1 MTAVISSDS
10 PATDTEADMTARNF
24 LVRGLI
30 AGFLAGLVAFGVAY
44 LVGEPP
50 INAAI
55 AIEEA
60 GSSDAAVEPHT
71 HEPAADPAAEEA
83 EHSHGDEAAV
93 SRETQSTWGLATA
106 TIIFGTALGG
116 VVALISALAVGRLGR
131 LRPAATVGLIAAVGF
146 TAFYLVPYL
155 KYPPNP
161 PAVGSGDTIGART
174 AKYVTMLAI
183 SVIAAIVAVLAARI
197 LARKWNGPI
206 AIGAAIAGYGVVVLV
221 AAKLLSPI
229 DEVPAGFPAEL
240 LWQFR
245 TASLTVQLT
254 LWTALALILAGS
266 VHALYTKA
274 VAEQERR
281 ELASAL

>member
-1 MTAVISSDS
+1 
-10 PATDTEADMTARNF
+10 MTARTF

-30 AGFLAGLVAFGVAY
+30 AGFIAGIVAFGVAY

-60 GSSDAAVEPHT
+60 GSSDAVEPHSHDDAAT
-71 HEPAADPAAEEA
+71 DPAATDPAAEA
-83 EHSHGDEAAV
+83 GHSHGEEAEV
-93 SRETQSTWGLATA
+93 SRDTQSTWGLATA

-116 VVALISALAVGRLGR
+116 VLALVSAIAVGRLGR
-131 LRPAATVGLIAAVGF
+131 LRPAATVGVMAAVGF
-146 TAFYLVPYL
+146 TAFYLVPFL

-174 AKYVTMLAI
+174 AKYVTMLVI
-183 SVIAAIVAVLAARI
+183 SVVAAIVAVLAARI
-197 LARKWNGPI
+197 MARKWNG
-206 AIGAAIAGYGVVVLV
+206 AIGVGAAIAGYGVVVLV

-245 TASLTVQLT
+245 TASLTVQLA
-254 LWTALALILAGS
+254 LWTTLALILAGS
-266 VHALYTKA
+266 IHAVYTKA
-274 VAEQERR
+274 LAEQDRR
-281 ELASAL
+281 ELARAL